1 MSEDTRAEDPDVK
14 TLNSL
19 LGDEKFKQIADRAS
33 FLSSQFKT
41 RRKGVREKLLQP
53 PTPTKEDLDPE
64 QQHIKD
70 FIEDEFYFISETVK
84 TRISDSEA
92 KIKETFHLAE
102 KGTIQQKVRVCE
114 VTILLLSINKP
125 SKKYIAGTKI

>member
-53 PTPTKEDLDPE
+53 PTPTKEDLDLL
-64 QQHIKD
+64 D
-70 FIEDEFYFISETVK
+70 V
-84 TRISDSEA
+84 
-92 KIKETFHLAE
+92 
-102 KGTIQQKVRVCE
+102 E
-114 VTILLLSINKP
+114 VEENLK
-125 SKKYIAGTKI
+125 TKILIQDDFSSAEPDPGVSVFKRLSKVLSCLVIFQ